1 MDRHS
6 NQHACVNDI
15 MQISSIST
23 DHSSPDESSRKED
36 APSQAEFQEQLSG
49 IVTIN
54 VTGVSLGDFNLTD
67 EQIY

>member
-23 DHSSPDESSRKED
+23 DQSSPDESSQKED
-36 APSQAEFQEQLSG
+36 APSQAEFQEQLTG

-54 VTGVSLGDFNLTD
+54 VTGVSLGELNLSD
-67 EQIY
+67 K

>member
-23 DHSSPDESSRKED
+23 DQSSPDESSQKED
-36 APSQAEFQEQLSG
+36 APSQAEFQEQLTG

-54 VTGVSLGDFNLTD
+54 VTGVSLGELNLSD
-67 EQIY
+67 E

>member
-23 DHSSPDESSRKED
+23 DQSSQKEE
-36 APSQAEFQEQLSG
+36 APSQAEFQEQLTG

-54 VTGVSLGDFNLTD
+54 VTGVSLGELNLSD
-67 EQIY
+67 E